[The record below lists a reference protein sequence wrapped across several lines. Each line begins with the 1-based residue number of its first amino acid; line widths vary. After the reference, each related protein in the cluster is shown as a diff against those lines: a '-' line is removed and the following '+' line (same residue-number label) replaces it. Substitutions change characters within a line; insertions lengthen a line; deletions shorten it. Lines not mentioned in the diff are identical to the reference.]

1 MFLGFTQF
9 ILKWMTFF
17 VKSHNE
23 KLNIQIL
30 IAKYNMI
37 NHKTLDK
44 WDFIFSCIFSIRY
57 EEE

>member
-17 VKSHNE
+17 VKSHIE
-23 KLNIQIL
+23 KLKVQIL

-37 NHKTLDK
+37 NNKTLD
-44 WDFIFSCIFSIRY
+44 
-57 EEE
+57 